1 MNIPA
6 KPKKRL
12 SLQVCRVMAIFE
24 VLHRLRGAT
33 SEEVFASVS
42 SVLPK
47 AVCRRT
53 ISRDLQA
60 MIAMG
65 FVEVETIRAMRKNT
79 KLLPTNR
86 YHLSTP
92 VTLREKIGLVESER
106 NQRKLK

>member
-1 MNIPA
+1 MKIPA
-6 KPKKRL
+6 NPKKRL
-12 SLQVCRVMAIFE
+12 SLQICRAMAIFE

-47 AVCRRT
+47 AVFRRT

-60 MIAMG
+60 MVAMG

-86 YHLSTP
+86 YHLATP
-92 VTLREKIGLVESER
+92 VTLREKIGLVEAER
-106 NQRKLK
+106 KIKNKA